1 MIAATNGTKS
11 ISYDSCSNASNGTKS
26 ISYDSCSNAS
36 NDNAN
41 GTKSIISR
49 HKNKMRMRKA
59 RKTDCQNDKK
69 TCQCVFHVNHREV
82 NDRYARAKATKRSHE
97 KEQLLKAC
105 PNPPDVCNCD
115 PHVAH
120 RKKLDY
126 AAKAVAK
133 TRADLRKRLQECI
146 NPPDEC
152 TCQAHVQYRTTKMTD
167 NSRIILSRADL
178 RKRLQEC
185 INPPDECTC
194 HAHVQ
199 YRTTKINNKNNH
211 TSNRKNEIPAERAK
225 RINSLADNRYKNT
238 IAKYESAV
246 ETVFKQEELEQL
258 DRDFDF
264 IKCSR
269 KFV

>member
-1 MIAATNGTKS
+1 MPQS
-11 ISYDSCSNASNGTKS
+11 
-26 ISYDSCSNAS
+26 
-36 NDNAN
+36 
-41 GTKSIISR
+41 
-49 HKNKMRMRKA
+49 
-59 RKTDCQNDKK
+59 
-69 TCQCVFHVNHREV
+69 
-82 NDRYARAKATKRSHE
+82 
-97 KEQLLKAC
+97 
-105 PNPPDVCNCD
+105 PDVCNCD

-126 AAKAVAK
+126 AAKAVAEAVAK

-152 TCQAHVQYRTTKMTD
+152 TCQAHVQYRTTK
-167 NSRIILSRADL
+167 
-178 RKRLQEC
+178 
-185 INPPDECTC
+185 
-194 HAHVQ
+194 
-199 YRTTKINNKNNH
+199 INNKNNH
-211 TSNRKNEIPAERAK
+211 TSNRKNETPAERAK

>member
-49 HKNKMRMRKA
+49 HKDKMRKRKA

-152 TCQAHVQYRTTKMTD
+152 TC
-167 NSRIILSRADL
+167 
-178 RKRLQEC
+178 
-185 INPPDECTC
+185 

-211 TSNRKNEIPAERAK
+211 TSNQKNEIPAERAK

-246 ETVFKQEELEQL
+246 ETVFKQVELEQL

>member
-152 TCQAHVQYRTTKMTD
+152 TCQAHVQYRTTK
-167 NSRIILSRADL
+167 
-178 RKRLQEC
+178 
-185 INPPDECTC
+185 
-194 HAHVQ
+194 
-199 YRTTKINNKNNH
+199 INNKNNH
-211 TSNRKNEIPAERAK
+211 TSNRKNETPAERAK